1 MWGIDNILNL
11 EHGLKLG
18 LINNMTIKHLFKG
31 KLCNWRNGDDERKR
45 LFNSI
50 VTKHQKNNTKTV
62 ITRGTKNNLDHALK
76 VVEHI
81 DLDLEYK

>member
-1 MWGIDNILNL
+1 MLNI
-11 EHGLKLG
+11 G
-18 LINNMTIKHLFKG
+18 LI
-31 KLCNWRNGDDERKR
+31 KLYKLSNWRNGDDERKR